1 MGIDFE
7 ELKNKARGLVE
18 KHGDK
23 IEGGLDKASDFA
35 KKKFGHEEQID
46 RAVDTAKGFIR
57 EEREAGKPVERPE
70 DKPGQDER
78 GPGA

>member
-23 IEGGLDKASDFA
+23 IEQGLDKASDVA
-35 KKKFGHEEQID
+35 KKRFGHDERID
-46 RAVDTAKGFIR
+46 RAVDKAKGYIR
-57 EEREAGKPVERPE
+57 D
-70 DKPGQDER
+70 DKPQDGDNQGHR
-78 GPGA
+78 A